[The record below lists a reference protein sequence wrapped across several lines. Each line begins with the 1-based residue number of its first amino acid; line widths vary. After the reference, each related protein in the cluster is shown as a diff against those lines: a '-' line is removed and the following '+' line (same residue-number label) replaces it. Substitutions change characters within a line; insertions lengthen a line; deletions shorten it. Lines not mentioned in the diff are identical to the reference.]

1 VTYGFTELYGKEIE
15 DRETSGFGFELTL
28 RVARPASEDQ
38 PPAWALHVLQNLG
51 RYVFSS
57 GNAFGVGHHMPL
69 NSPICLGSSTAIW
82 AIAFTRDPE
91 LKEFRSENGRA
102 EFLQV
107 VGITM
112 DELELAK
119 DWNTK
124 SFLES
129 LAKISPLL
137 MTDLDC
143 RSILADPAL
152 AAALRARADAE
163 GSSMDAVYAQK
174 STFSPGPPLI
184 WEIGALW
191 VDGVLRGLKG
201 RLLHQR
207 SFDLIG
213 QDNLIR
219 LLPANK
225 AGVRLQKNELTVQV
239 TPGLAKEILSTLK
252 PRRGEYR
259 FPSIPDFV
267 LRVVPTEIKSQ
278 KGEIT
283 EVVG

>member
-1 VTYGFTELYGKEIE
+1 VTYGFTELYEKETE
-15 DRETSGFGFELTL
+15 DEETSGFGFELTMRL
-28 RVARPASEDQ
+28 ARPASEET
-38 PPAWALHVLQNLG
+38 PPPWALNVLQNLG

-57 GNAFGVGHHMPL
+57 GKAFGVGHHMPL
-69 NSPICLGSSTAIW
+69 NGPICLGSNTAIW
-82 AIAFTRDPE
+82 AIAFAKDPE

-107 VGITM
+107 VGITL

-124 SFLES
+124 SFLDS
-129 LAKISPLL
+129 LARISPLL
-137 MTDLDC
+137 LTDLDR
-143 RSILADPAL
+143 RSILADPTL

-163 GSSMDAVYAQK
+163 GSSMDAIYVQH
-174 STFSPGPPLI
+174 SVLIPGSPLT

-191 VDGVLRGLKG
+191 VESMLRGVKG

-207 SFDLIG
+207 NFDLIG
-213 QDNLIR
+213 QDNIVH
-219 LLPANK
+219 LLPSGN
-225 AGVRLQKNELTVQV
+225 AGVQLQETELTLRV
-239 TPGLAKEILSTLK
+239 TPGLAKEMLATLQPK
-252 PRRGEYR
+252 HGEYR
-259 FPSIPDFV
+259 FPSLPDLV
-267 LRVVPTEIKSQ
+267 LNVVPTEIKGQ